1 MFPRCPRA
9 VPPAIVGAIVRGM
22 PLAILA
28 APAGSRPDA
37 VKMGGDGLLN
47 KQSGNSDE
55 DHKQQL
61 DLRILRATMG

>member
-37 VKMGGDGLLN
+37 VKMGGDGLVN

-55 DHKQQL
+55 DHKQRL
-61 DLRILRATMG
+61 DPRILSATMG